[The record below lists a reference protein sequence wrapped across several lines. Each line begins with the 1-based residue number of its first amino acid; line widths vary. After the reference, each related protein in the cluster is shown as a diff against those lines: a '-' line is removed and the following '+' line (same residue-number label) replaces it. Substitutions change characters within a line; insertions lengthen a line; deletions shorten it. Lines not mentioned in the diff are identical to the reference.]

1 MNVSLGS
8 EPNTKGE
15 FRVMSILQHMQFPE
29 NQDVIDHASI
39 LGWTSGPLPDSFLE
53 GMARELFRFK
63 FPHMS
68 PDSSLCTMEMDECRQ
83 MAIRFRVKCLT
94 MDRVNP
100 AIGSDTPDWQ
110 VPPNTDI
117 REAQWRDAFFA
128 AQLANVTCLHI
139 WGIPL
144 LRVKPAIRIDVR
156 GYADTF
162 TEDIIERYASVLNVQ
177 EGK

>member
-1 MNVSLGS
+1 LS
-8 EPNTKGE
+8 
-15 FRVMSILQHMQFPE
+15 
-29 NQDVIDHASI
+29 
-39 LGWTSGPLPDSFLE
+39 WTSGPLPDQFLE
-53 GMARELFRFK
+53 GMARELFLFK

-100 AIGSDTPDWQ
+100 EIGSDTPDWQ

-117 REAQWRDAFFA
+117 REAQYLDAFFA
-128 AQLANVTCLHI
+128 GQLANVICLHM

-144 LRVKPAIRIDVR
+144 LRVRAAIRIDVR
-156 GYADTF
+156 KYADQF
-162 TEDIIERYASVLNVQ
+162 TEDVIERFGKFLNVQ